1 MQLIIN
7 CPTDDVGIGE
17 FNNAFAKVQKELVL
31 KSIRNLNIDV
41 SSREKVLCFLAKMLR
56 EQIKRDWIISSF
68 SISHIFF
75 YWYGGC
81 RVPNVLLMI
90 YQHLTE

>member
-7 CPTDDVGIGE
+7 YPTDDVGIGE

-31 KSIRNLNIDV
+31 KSIRDLNIDV

-56 EQIKRDWIISSF
+56 EQIKRD
-68 SISHIFF
+68 
-75 YWYGGC
+75 
-81 RVPNVLLMI
+81 
-90 YQHLTE
+90 

>member
-7 CPTDDVGIGE
+7 CPTDDVGISE

-31 KSIRNLNIDV
+31 KSIRDLNIDV
-41 SSREKVLCFLAKMLR
+41 SSREKVLCFLAKVLR
-56 EQIKRDWIISSF
+56 EQIKRDWITSSF

-81 RVPNVLLMI
+81 QVPNVLLMI

>member
-7 CPTDDVGIGE
+7 CPTDDVGRAK

-56 EQIKRDWIISSF
+56 EQIKRD
-68 SISHIFF
+68 
-75 YWYGGC
+75 
-81 RVPNVLLMI
+81 
-90 YQHLTE
+90 

>member
-41 SSREKVLCFLAKMLR
+41 SSREKVLCVLAKMLR
-56 EQIKRDWIISSF
+56 AQIKR
-68 SISHIFF
+68 
-75 YWYGGC
+75 
-81 RVPNVLLMI
+81 
-90 YQHLTE
+90 E